1 MNKDSFKT
9 ELQDCKKMLMFEFKT
24 IDDDYLLIDI
34 EYNENENVFLW
45 TGKDKV
51 EKFNIDYDFS
61 LDMNLQAL
69 HDDVISEY
77 INIIDFEN

>member
-1 MNKDSFKT
+1 MNKDSFKI
-9 ELQDCKKMLMFEFKT
+9 ELQDCKKMFMFEFKT

-34 EYNENENVFLW
+34 KYNDDVFLW
-45 TGKDKV
+45 TGKDKIK
-51 EKFNIDYDFS
+51 KFNIDYDFS

-69 HDDVISEY
+69 YNDVISEY

>member
-1 MNKDSFKT
+1 MNKDNFKI
-9 ELQDCKKMLMFEFKT
+9 EFQDCKKMLMFEFKT

-34 EYNENENVFLW
+34 KYNESEDVFSW
-45 TGKDKV
+45 MGKDKGQ
-51 EKFNIDYDFS
+51 KFNIDYDFS

-77 INIIDFEN
+77 IDVIDFNN

>member
-1 MNKDSFKT
+1 MNKDSFKI

-34 EYNENENVFLW
+34 KYNKDDDVFLW
-45 TGKDKV
+45 MGKDNIK
-51 EKFNIDYDFS
+51 KFNIDYDFS